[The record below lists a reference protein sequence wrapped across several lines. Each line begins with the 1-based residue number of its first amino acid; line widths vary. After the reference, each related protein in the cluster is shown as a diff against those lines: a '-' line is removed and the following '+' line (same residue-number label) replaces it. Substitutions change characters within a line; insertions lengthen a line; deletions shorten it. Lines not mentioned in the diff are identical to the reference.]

1 MAPDWKNPMLKV
13 KARKVVLGPL
23 EPISIQDVRAL
34 INTCRPGDFIG
45 ERDRALFL
53 FSPDTGARA
62 RVACNMNIKDET

>member
-34 INTCRPGDFIG
+34 INTCRRGDFIG
-45 ERDRALFL
+45 SEIGL
-53 FSPDTGARA
+53 FSYSRLTLAPEHEWHA
-62 RVACNMNIKDET
+62 I